1 MSPLHYR
8 VVIEGRV
15 SARFVSALAGVELET
30 AGPRTSLLVR
40 ARDRAELYGVLDR
53 LRDLGLDLVSLAPLE
68 RLGDEQGRGTIPG

>member
-1 MSPLHYR
+1 MPPPHYR
-8 VVIEGRV
+8 IVVEGRV
-15 SARFVSALAGVELET
+15 SARFVAALAGVELET

-68 RLGDEQGRGTIPG
+68 RPGRDGERGTLTG